1 MSKSVSFQPAVSIR
15 LSSHWD
21 LQAESD
27 TWPLG
32 WSVLCVNFDSA
43 LISTYQT
50 IVIYKYL
57 CKLKTKSYELAKHKV
72 TVKNAK
78 YEIMPMA
85 KLFSFS

>member
-1 MSKSVSFQPAVSIR
+1 MSKSVSFQPEVSIR
-15 LSSHWD
+15 PSSHWD

-43 LISTYQT
+43 LISPYQT

-57 CKLKTKSYELAKHKV
+57 CKLKKSYEAKHKV

-78 YEIMPMA
+78 NEIMPMA
-85 KLFSFS
+85 ESFSFS